1 MNGYLKT
8 FKVKDGDKD
17 INNKLMYFCID
28 DEKLLKNID
37 LLRLRLKHGSSPPNF
52 RGGGTKNFKPK

>member
-52 RGGGTKNFKPK
+52 RGGGD

>member
-28 DEKLLKNID
+28 DEKLLKNVE
-37 LLRLRLKHGSSPPNF
+37 LLRLRLKLNLRGSLKF
-52 RGGGTKNFKPK
+52 